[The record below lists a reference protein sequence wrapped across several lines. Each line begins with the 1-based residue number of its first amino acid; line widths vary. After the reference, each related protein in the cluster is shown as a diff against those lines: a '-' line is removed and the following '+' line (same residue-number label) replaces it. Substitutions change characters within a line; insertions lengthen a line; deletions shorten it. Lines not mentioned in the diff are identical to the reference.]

1 MAFHTRPQSRGVSQ
15 IVADWWL
22 NLRIALAFLTRL
34 PVSPPPPAD
43 PLAAGYLARATG
55 LFPLAGAGIGLAA
68 AAAFLGAHG
77 LGLPPLACALVA
89 LALSALLT
97 GALHEDGL
105 ADVADGLGG
114 GRNRDDRLR
123 IMRDSRIGG
132 YGALAMVFSVGLRA
146 ALVAGLSSPETA
158 AAALVTCAAAS
169 RAPLAAILRWLPPAR
184 AEGLGAGAG
193 RPGVARVAEAW
204 IVAAVVALLVLG
216 PVAALAVLAAA
227 AAAAAAMAWI
237 GHRAI
242 GGHTGDILGASQ
254 QLAEM
259 AALAAVVA
267 VA

>member
-1 MAFHTRPQSRGVSQ
+1 M
-15 IVADWWL
+15 
-22 NLRIALAFLTRL
+22 
-34 PVSPPPPAD
+34 PA
-43 PLAAGYLARATG
+43 
-55 LFPLAGAGIGLAA
+55 
-68 AAAFLGAHG
+68 
-77 LGLPPLACALVA
+77 
-89 LALSALLT
+89 
-97 GALHEDGL
+97 
-105 ADVADGLGG
+105 
-114 GRNRDDRLR
+114 
-123 IMRDSRIGG
+123 
-132 YGALAMVFSVGLRA
+132 
-146 ALVAGLSSPETA
+146 
-158 AAALVTCAAAS
+158 AAAS

-216 PVAALAVLAAA
+216 PVAALAVLASA